1 MMAGTHQSTVRQ
13 RVGDVYDRWLLLRWL
28 SKLVPIGVGL
38 ALWELASGRLVPAA
52 ILPPFSATAAQI
64 VALGSSPEFHGHMTD
79 TLFRGFAGILLATL
93 LAVPMGLAMARND
106 RIRRTLEPVVSL
118 TYPVPKS
125 PLIPL
130 VIFWLGIGNASRI
143 TLAVIGSFLPILLSS
158 FNGADAVEREL
169 LWSARSMGVSRLEE
183 VYEVV
188 FPAAIPTILTGVRIG
203 LIFSFVIIV
212 SSEMIL
218 AQTGLGVLVTDYGQ
232 FGQYAKVFAVI
243 SWIAIL
249 VAGIDRLYLLL
260 TNRLLS
266 WSERGVGGI

>member
-1 MMAGTHQSTVRQ
+1 MAGTHQSTVRQ
-13 RVGDVYDRWLLLRWL
+13 RVGDVYDRWSLLRWL
-28 SKLVPIGVGL
+28 SKLVPIGVML
-38 ALWELASGRLVPAA
+38 VLWEVASGRLVPAA
-52 ILPPFSATAAQI
+52 ILPPFSAAAEQM
-64 VALGSSPEFHGHMTD
+64 VALGSSPEFHGHVMD
-79 TLFRGFAGILLATL
+79 TLFRGFAGIVLATI

-106 RIRRTLEPVVSL
+106 RIRRTLEPIVSL

-158 FNGADAVEREL
+158 FNGADTVDREL
-169 LWSARSMGVSRLEE
+169 LWSARSMGVSRVEE

-188 FPAAIPTILTGVRIG
+188 FPAAIPTIMTGIRIG

-218 AQTGLGVLVTDYGQ
+218 AQTGLGVLITDYGQ

-260 TNRLLS
+260 SGYLLS
-266 WSERGVGGI
+266 WSERGVSGI

>member
-1 MMAGTHQSTVRQ
+1 
-13 RVGDVYDRWLLLRWL
+13 
-28 SKLVPIGVGL
+28 
-38 ALWELASGRLVPAA
+38 
-52 ILPPFSATAAQI
+52 
-64 VALGSSPEFHGHMTD
+64 
-79 TLFRGFAGILLATL
+79 
-93 LAVPMGLAMARND
+93 
-106 RIRRTLEPVVSL
+106 
-118 TYPVPKS
+118 
-125 PLIPL
+125 
-130 VIFWLGIGNASRI
+130 
-143 TLAVIGSFLPILLSS
+143 
-158 FNGADAVEREL
+158 
-169 LWSARSMGVSRLEE
+169 MGVSRLEE

-188 FPAAIPTILTGVRIG
+188 FPAAVPTILTGVRIG

>member
-1 MMAGTHQSTVRQ
+1 MAETHQTTLRAT
-13 RVGDVYDRWLLLRWL
+13 VGDLYGRWILLRWV
-28 SKLVPIGVGL
+28 SKLLPIAVVL
-38 ALWELASGRLVPAA
+38 VLWEVASGRLVPAA
-52 ILPPFSATAAQI
+52 ILPPFSVTAGEI
-64 VALGSSPEFHGHMTD
+64 VALGLSPEFHGHMSD
-79 TLFRGFAGILLATL
+79 TLLRGLAGVLIATVF
-93 LAVPMGLAMARND
+93 AVPMGLAMARND
-106 RIRRTLEPVVSL
+106 RARQTLEPIVSL

-143 TLAVIGSFLPILLSS
+143 TLAVIGSFLPILLSA
-158 FNGADAVEREL
+158 FNGADAVDREL
-169 LWSARSMGVSRLEE
+169 LWSARSMGVSRFEE
-183 VYEVV
+183 MYEVV
-188 FPAAIPTILTGVRIG
+188 LPSAIPTIMTGVRIG

-260 TNRLLS
+260 SRRLLS
-266 WSERGVGGI
+266 WSEHGVTGI